1 MIPKEEDDIEEVL
14 KEFMEM
20 RVLDTVYEE
29 EERSWASPDAI
40 QKIKDPEQAHSISQI
55 NSTVTEQCTP
65 FKQLLEFTPNQ
76 LVQTKN
82 FQKIEKT
89 GLFETASKFIRK
101 FTKSTVSPVIEYDRH
116 TLIRAALAEKYD
128 EIEEFFSFPQLLASS
143 IFALIQSAS
152 EIAAVVSPYG
162 AIVDVFKH
170 REKYSG
176 NGEDVRSVQV
186 SWWFRGV
193 GGFAAVMGFFLCG
206 WRLTQCLGGKLT
218 FMSNSRGLASQLSTV
233 AAIIIVTQINLPV
246 SCVHAFV
253 GSLVGVGIADDFRN
267 VNWKLLVKFI
277 CGWVMTIIFCCVA
290 AYVIFSA
297 SVHTP
302 AYAVP

>member
-1 MIPKEEDDIEEVL
+1 MAFSAGANNLPAPVVVVALAIKKLDATGKHKSAKKNMAKKQQCVESQDQIQTNDTKGEDDIEEVL

-20 RVLDTVYEE
+20 ILDTVYGE

-40 QKIKDPEQAHSISQI
+40 QIIKDPEQAQPISQI
-55 NSTVTEQCTP
+55 NLTVTEQCTP

-76 LVQTKN
+76 LV
-82 FQKIEKT
+82 IECDKH
-89 GLFETASKFIRK
+89 I
-101 FTKSTVSPVIEYDRH
+101 
-116 TLIRAALAEKYD
+116 LIRAALAEKYD

-162 AIVDVFKH
+162 AIVDVFKR

-176 NGEDVRSVQV
+176 NGEDVLDV
-186 SWWFRGV
+186 SWWFKGV
-193 GGFAAVMGFFLCG
+193 GGFAAAMGFFLCG

-246 SCVHAFV
+246 SSVHAFV
-253 GSLVGVGIADDFRN
+253 GSLVGVG
-267 VNWKLLVKFI
+267 
-277 CGWVMTIIFCCVA
+277 
-290 AYVIFSA
+290 
-297 SVHTP
+297 
-302 AYAVP
+302 